1 MIKLSVKDYD
11 TYQRRRFESLMW
23 KKEPMIE
30 ICSILKIS
38 KKKYKKWRMRMVSN
52 DLTTLKKKNG
62 PKSKVTDSH
71 IRFLKKW
78 FSKP

>member
-1 MIKLSVKDYD
+1 
-11 TYQRRRFESLMW
+11 LMW
-23 KKEPMIE
+23 KKASKAE

-38 KKKYKKWRMRMVSN
+38 QKKYKKWRMRMLNN
-52 DLTTLKKKNG
+52 DLTTLIKKNG

-78 FSKP
+78 F